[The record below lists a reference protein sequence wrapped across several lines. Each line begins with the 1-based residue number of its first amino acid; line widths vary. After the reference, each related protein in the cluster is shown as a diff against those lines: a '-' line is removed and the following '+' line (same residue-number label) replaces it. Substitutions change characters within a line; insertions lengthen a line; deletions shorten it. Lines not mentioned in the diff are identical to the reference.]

1 MQKQLFSKTAARA
14 PRAAQWVAV
23 DRSEMP
29 VTVPALDGTF
39 DSHVVGRK
47 AGSMLQ
53 LQIATNL
60 WAPFKRHKNE
70 SDPAMQL
77 RILPKL
83 EKLRA
88 VCSLPLRVPSRS
100 FPLSPLSNHEPLA
113 LHSSPELTRAAS
125 MPSVH
130 RITPIAPCSARPTTR
145 CSTTSPPLKSR
156 R

>member
-70 SDPAMQL
+70 SCTAGEFGSAYDGTCCFVLWSVVPA
-77 RILPKL
+77 P
-83 EKLRA
+83 A
-88 VCSLPLRVPSRS
+88 WAPACVCVVCMGPT
-100 FPLSPLSNHEPLA
+100 LA
-113 LHSSPELTRAAS
+113 
-125 MPSVH
+125 
-130 RITPIAPCSARPTTR
+130 
-145 CSTTSPPLKSR
+145 
-156 R
+156 

>member
-39 DSHVVGRK
+39 DSHIVGRK

-77 RILPKL
+77 RIRTSGRDALL
-83 EKLRA
+83 CVHLCARFCMCRA
-88 VCSLPLRVPSRS
+88 VGVQHEMHTFSLLALRGRILEDAVGLRGHLGPLH
-100 FPLSPLSNHEPLA
+100 PLVRRGFDPLA
-113 LHSSPELTRAAS
+113 
-125 MPSVH
+125 VH
-130 RITPIAPCSARPTTR
+130 DHVI
-145 CSTTSPPLKSR
+145 
-156 R
+156 